1 MKKGKLIKKLKQELK
16 FKDECLKDAANEL
29 IRNCNHLN
37 EYIKVLENQLQQ
49 QDKAIER
56 KDMQF
61 QGLKAA
67 YKDDL
72 INNLV

>member
-1 MKKGKLIKKLKQELK
+1 MKKKELK
-16 FKDECLKDAANEL
+16 RLLRETQDK
-29 IRNCNHLN
+29 LN
-37 EYIKVLENQLQQ
+37 MASTIVGRQMTFIDTLENQLKV

-56 KDMQF
+56 KDLQY

-72 INNLV
+72 INGQI

>member
-1 MKKGKLIKKLKQELK
+1 MKKKELK
-16 FKDECLKDAANEL
+16 RLLREAQDK
-29 IRNCNHLN
+29 LN
-37 EYIKVLENQLQQ
+37 MASAIVGRQMAFIDTLENQLKV

-56 KDMQF
+56 KDLQF

-72 INNLV
+72 INGQI